1 MYEREDVGSGWMV
14 KDRTGRDRQG
24 RRKKRSEGVFEV
36 IIERRTP
43 EKKKRVR
50 GEGGHTYLSVSK

>member
-1 MYEREDVGSGWMV
+1 MYEREDNGSGWMV

-36 IIERRTP
+36 IIERRTL
-43 EKKKRVR
+43 EKKR
-50 GEGGHTYLSVSK
+50 G

>member
-1 MYEREDVGSGWMV
+1 MV
-14 KDRTGRDRQG
+14 KDRTGRDGQG

-50 GEGGHTYLSVSK
+50 GGGGAYVSLCLKVEKEKDR